1 MNENKELAVAN
12 VESEPSRLVLHVP
25 HASKTIPDS
34 LRPNFVLSDDALAL
48 EVIRKTDSYT
58 DELFADPAGAMIRF
72 PVSRLVL
79 DPERFLDDNAEIM
92 AAQGFGVIYT
102 STSDLKPLRLPPTA
116 EEREELINRFYWPH
130 HRNLEA
136 AVDRAVVEHGEC
148 VVVDCHS
155 FPEVPHAYELR
166 QNPDRPDLCI
176 GSDEFHT
183 PSDLVKCVANK
194 AGELGLSVAEN
205 DPFAG
210 ALVPMSR
217 YRKDPAVI
225 GIMLEV
231 NRRLYMDE
239 ASGLKSS
246 GFDLTRERVSEL
258 ITTISSGRRG

>member
-1 MNENKELAVAN
+1 VTDLQAQ
-12 VESEPSRLVLHVP
+12 PSRLVLHVP

-48 EVIRKTDSYT
+48 EVMRKTDSYT
-58 DELFADPAGAMIRF
+58 DELFADPAAAMIRF

-79 DPERFLDDNAEIM
+79 DPERFLDDSVEIM
-92 AAQGFGVIYT
+92 APRGFGVIYIK
-102 STSDLKPLRLPPTA
+102 TSDLKQLRNAPTA
-116 EEREELINRFYWPH
+116 EERAELIDRYYRPH
-130 HRNLEA
+130 HSALEA
-136 AVDRAVVEHGEC
+136 AVDQAVAEHGEC
-148 VVVDCHS
+148 VVIDCHS
-155 FPEVPHAYELR
+155 FPDIPHAYELR

-217 YRKDPAVI
+217 YEKDPAVF
-225 GIMLEV
+225 GIMLEI

-246 GFDLTRERVSEL
+246 GFDLTRERINEL
-258 ITTISSGRRG
+258 IATISSWRRG